1 MPTGNRPLADYIRKR
16 RTLHWPITL
25 SAALMVLNVTLMVC
39 WIVLFAQ
46 LNSLGALTIGTIAFA
61 LVLIGL
67 SFYLFLTIKEI
78 QLNRRQANFVDSVTH
93 ELKTPLASI
102 RLYLETLQL
111 RELDEERRSEF
122 YEVMQLQLVRL
133 DTLISH
139 LLEIGRLDAIGHD
152 SEAEDIELE
161 PLLRRCAQAACDRH
175 KCQHEDVFEFDL
187 QKATIHARPI
197 VLEMIFGNLLDNA
210 IKYGSRQPEVQ
221 VTVSTRS
228 RGRIV
233 TRIADNGEG
242 VAPELKKKIFR
253 IFFRGGEELTR
264 QQTGTGLGLYIVR
277 TLVHTLKGRIRVQDR
292 GDQPGSI
299 FEVELPGRVAA

>member
-1 MPTGNRPLADYIRKR
+1 MADYIRKR

-46 LNSLGALTIGTIAFA
+46 LNSFGALTIGTIAFA
-61 LVLIGL
+61 LVLVGL

-122 YEVMQLQLVRL
+122 YEVMQRQLVRL

-264 QQTGTGLGLYIVR
+264 EQTGTGLGLYIVR

>member
-122 YEVMQLQLVRL
+122 YEVMQRQLVRL

-292 GDQPGSI
+292 VDQPGSI

>member
-122 YEVMQLQLVRL
+122 YEVMQRQLVRL

-187 QKATIHARPI
+187 QKVTIHARPI

>member
-1 MPTGNRPLADYIRKR
+1 MADYIRKR

-61 LVLIGL
+61 LVLVGL

-93 ELKTPLASI
+93 ELKTPLAAI
-102 RLYLETLQL
+102 QLYLETLQL
-111 RELDEERRSEF
+111 RELDEQRRSEF
-122 YEVMQLQLVRL
+122 YEVMQRQLVRL

-161 PLLRRCAQAACDRH
+161 PLLRRCAQAACARH
-175 KCQHEDVFEFDL
+175 KCQNQDVFEFDL
-187 QKATIHARPI
+187 QQATIHARPI

-221 VTVSTRS
+221 VSVSTRS

-264 QQTGTGLGLYIVR
+264 RESGTGLGLYIVR

-292 GDQPGSI
+292 SDQPGSI

>member
-187 QKATIHARPI
+187 QKVTIHARPI

>member
-1 MPTGNRPLADYIRKR
+1 VPTGNRPLADYIRKR

-122 YEVMQLQLVRL
+122 YEVMQRQLVRL

-292 GDQPGSI
+292 VDQPGSI

>member
-122 YEVMQLQLVRL
+122 YEVMQRQLVRL

-139 LLEIGRLDAIGHD
+139 LLEIGRLDAIGQTQKPRT
-152 SEAEDIELE
+152 SSSN
-161 PLLRRCAQAACDRH
+161 RCCVAAPRPP
-175 KCQHEDVFEFDL
+175 
-187 QKATIHARPI
+187 ATGTSANTRTSSNSTSRKPPSTPARS
-197 VLEMIFGNLLDNA
+197 
-210 IKYGSRQPEVQ
+210 GSR
-221 VTVSTRS
+221 
-228 RGRIV
+228 
-233 TRIADNGEG
+233 
-242 VAPELKKKIFR
+242 
-253 IFFRGGEELTR
+253 
-264 QQTGTGLGLYIVR
+264 
-277 TLVHTLKGRIRVQDR
+277 
-292 GDQPGSI
+292 
-299 FEVELPGRVAA
+299 

>member
-122 YEVMQLQLVRL
+122 YEVMQRQLVRL

>member
-25 SAALMVLNVTLMVC
+25 SAALMVLNVALMVC

-122 YEVMQLQLVRL
+122 YEVMQRQLVRL

-187 QKATIHARPI
+187 QKVTIHARPI

>member
-1 MPTGNRPLADYIRKR
+1 LADYIRKR

-122 YEVMQLQLVRL
+122 YEVMQRQLVRL

-210 IKYGSRQPEVQ
+210 IKYGSKQPEVQ
-221 VTVSTRS
+221 VSVTTRG

-233 TRIADNGEG
+233 TRITDNGDG
-242 VAPELKKKIFR
+242 VAPELKQKIFR
-253 IFFRGGEELTR
+253 IFFRSGEELTR
-264 QQTGTGLGLYIVR
+264 RQTGTGLGLYIVR

-292 GDQPGSI
+292 SDRSGSV
-299 FEVELPGRVAA
+299 FEVELPGRAAA

>member
-1 MPTGNRPLADYIRKR
+1 VPTGNRPLADYIRKR

-122 YEVMQLQLVRL
+122 YEVMQRQLVRL

-187 QKATIHARPI
+187 QKVTIHARPI